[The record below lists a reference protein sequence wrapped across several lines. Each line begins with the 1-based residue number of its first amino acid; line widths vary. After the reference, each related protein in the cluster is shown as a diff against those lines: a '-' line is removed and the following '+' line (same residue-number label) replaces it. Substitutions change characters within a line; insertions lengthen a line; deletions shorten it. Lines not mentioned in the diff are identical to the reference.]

1 MAFGGTGSRTGRRAV
16 SNQVAVIVLLGMVMS
31 GAAVVLLTG
40 ESAVRDVEDQ
50 VRDEAS
56 DEAIREV
63 HSRVSSL
70 AFDDEDDRTTLDF
83 GERPMTDVW
92 VSREGYLNLTLNG
105 PGGCSANVSLSSI
118 RYESRS
124 SGEIGYEM
132 GGLWEREGNATAMKL
147 PPSIRAENGT
157 MTLTVQNITGRINNQ
172 QEPAW
177 KLIEASNNRTETVR
191 SRLFAGDCARPDNV
205 TLTVQSDYYA
215 GWHDY
220 LQEELDYTDLDRY
233 DGNRTVVAFM
243 NASTLPRAADD
254 DRNQVVDLNGTDY
267 VNVTVDNGTLEVEK
281 NTSVEYPVA
290 VIPLANGAES
300 GDVRSFDDDTVY
312 RPDLD
317 VVFVVDESG
326 SMQWNAD
333 PSCSTACQSKL
344 EAAQEAMKAFNGK
357 LNQSRDRAGLVGFF
371 HHSSDESRYHLAGGR
386 YLTDDF
392 SLLNDTID
400 DDLEANGGTYMHAG
414 LRKGTALMDL
424 RSNSSRDKVMILL
437 SDGENSCSCHDDD
450 TKYWAEKAAEN
461 GVTIYSI
468 GFGEDSYL
476 NEPLLEEVANTSGG
490 SYYHAENS
498 SELDAVF
505 DDIAREVTETR
516 AVTRSPMSMNLSLE
530 GGETFYPQING
541 DTSHLAN
548 GTAPSGEGIL
558 NVNDPTAPE
567 RFSFSLTV
575 EDGENV
581 SMSAMAFDCK
591 QWAETDRTVTN
602 ASTNV
607 THTVVRCA
615 EINDSSVSAVDP
627 SNVTVYRD
635 GENVSALL
643 SNDSA
648 WWQSD
653 LRNDTFQPYLE
664 NGTETLDLAS
674 NQAIAVFDYEDTGDA
689 HDRLIVLVEIGRPDT
704 VEARSVVRLSI
715 SDIEVGVED
724 D

>member
-1 MAFGGTGSRTGRRAV
+1 
-16 SNQVAVIVLLGMVMS
+16 
-31 GAAVVLLTG
+31 
-40 ESAVRDVEDQ
+40 
-50 VRDEAS
+50 
-56 DEAIREV
+56 
-63 HSRVSSL
+63 
-70 AFDDEDDRTTLDF
+70 
-83 GERPMTDVW
+83 
-92 VSREGYLNLTLNG
+92 
-105 PGGCSANVSLSSI
+105 
-118 RYESRS
+118 
-124 SGEIGYEM
+124 
-132 GGLWEREGNATAMKL
+132 
-147 PPSIRAENGT
+147 
-157 MTLTVQNITGRINNQ
+157 
-172 QEPAW
+172 
-177 KLIEASNNRTETVR
+177 
-191 SRLFAGDCARPDNV
+191 
-205 TLTVQSDYYA
+205 
-215 GWHDY
+215 
-220 LQEELDYTDLDRY
+220 
-233 DGNRTVVAFM
+233 M

-281 NTSVEYPVA
+281 NTSVEYPVT

-371 HHSSDESRYHLAGGR
+371 QDSSDESRYHLANGR

-392 SLLNDTID
+392 SHLNDTIN
-400 DDLEANGGTYMHAG
+400 DDLRANGGTYMHAG
-414 LRKGTALMDL
+414 LRKGAALMDL
-424 RSNSSRDKVMILL
+424 RSNSSRDKVVILL

-450 TKYWAEKAAEN
+450 TKHWAEKAAEN
-461 GVTIYSI
+461 GVTVYSI
-468 GFGEDSYL
+468 GFGNESYL
-476 NEPLLEEVANTSGG
+476 NEPLLEEVANASGG

-530 GGETFYPQING
+530 GGESFYPQING
-541 DTSHLAN
+541 DTSNLAN
-548 GTAPSGEGIL
+548 GTAPSGEEIL

-581 SMSAMAFDCK
+581 SMSAMAFDCE
-591 QWAETDRTVTN
+591 QWTETDRAATN

-615 EINDSSVSAVDP
+615 EIDDSSVSAVDP

-674 NQAIAVFDYEDTGDA
+674 NQAIAVFDYENTGDA